1 MNSITESLTFR
12 VPLSPKS
19 HALAEQFAKQQVSQK
34 RAKEVYLNTL
44 AVDIGQNFLDGLDFE
59 TNLEN
64 ADCFNPVLRIAE
76 DVADVIIPDLGVI
89 EFRRVLPGETG
100 FFIPEFVRE
109 NRLVYVA
116 VGFDESLDFGDIL
129 GFVCLSD
136 LTESNGYV
144 SLEML
149 QPAENLLDYLMQL
162 EAGRDFLLSDDPLA
176 VEFRKAVEFHK
187 VVEAETREKS
197 LGLMAAALEV
207 IYRQYP
213 DDGGNW
219 RGKGGKVLAGDL
231 PAVGKV
237 VEERMAVATRDEVGE
252 VVVESKSVPRT
263 TQKLAKQLLGKLK
276 EIWG

>member
-1 MNSITESLTFR
+1 MNSITESLTFI

-19 HALAEQFAKQQVSQK
+19 HALAEQFAKQQISQK

-44 AVDIGQNFLDGLDFE
+44 TVHIGRDFLDGLDFE

-64 ADCFNPVLRIAE
+64 ADCFNPVLRMAE

-100 FFIPEFVRE
+100 FVLPEFVRK

-136 LTESNGYV
+136 LTESDGYV

-176 VEFRKAVEFHK
+176 VEFRK

-237 VEERMAVATRDEVGE
+237 VEERMAVAIRDEVGE
-252 VVVESKSVPRT
+252 VVAESKSVPRT